1 MTAAA
6 SKSFT
11 AVLSLQTAQLRRDID
26 GFNSLLF
33 AIQACKPAMMIKS

>member
-11 AVLSLQTAQLRRDID
+11 AVLVCRPRNCATATGIN

-33 AIQACKPAMMIKS
+33 AILGMLAR